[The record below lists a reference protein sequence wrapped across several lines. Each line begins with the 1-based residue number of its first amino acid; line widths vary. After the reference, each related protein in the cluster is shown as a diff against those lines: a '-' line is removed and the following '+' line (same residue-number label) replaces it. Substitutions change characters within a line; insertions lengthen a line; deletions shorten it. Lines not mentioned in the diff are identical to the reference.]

1 MNGLAY
7 RVNATDLE
15 SIVFNEDETVA
26 SVLQN
31 IAVILTTPRGSVP
44 LYRTFGLSQT
54 FLDKPTPVARMMMIA
69 EVRDAI
75 EEWEPRA
82 TVLDIEFTESITNP
96 GQLIPTVQV
105 EIRDVQ

>member
-1 MNGLAY
+1 MAY
-7 RVNATDLE
+7 RINATDLE
-15 SIVFNEDETVA
+15 SIVFNEDEEVA

-44 LYRTFGLSQT
+44 LYRSFGLSQT
-54 FLDKPTPVARMMMIA
+54 FLDKPTPMARVTMIA

-82 TVLDIEFTESITNP
+82 TVLNIEFTESVTNP
-96 GQLIPTVQV
+96 GLLIPTVEV
-105 EIRDVQ
+105 EIRNEQ

>member
-1 MNGLAY
+1 MAY

-54 FLDKPTPVARMMMIA
+54 FLDKPTPMARVMMIA

-75 EEWEPRA
+75 AEWEPRA
-82 TVLDIEFTESITNP
+82 TVTDITFAEDISAP
-96 GQLIPTVQV
+96 GRFIPTVEV
-105 EIRDVQ
+105 EIRNEQES